1 MFVAIPQPTLL
12 SVFLFSIFIYTRG
25 MANEVLYRKYR
36 PQKFSDVIGQ
46 DHVVDVLETSLKSG
60 GTAHAYLFAGSRG
73 TGKTSVARIFASEIG
88 TSQNDLY
95 EIDAASNRGIDDIR
109 AIREAVN
116 VQPFESPYKVYII
129 DEVHMLTKEAFNAL
143 LKTLEE
149 PPKHAIFILATT
161 ELDKLPET
169 IVSRC
174 QVFTFKKPTQK
185 ILKDVVLRTAKAEGF
200 ALEPAAAELIALL
213 GDGSFRDTLGTLQ
226 KVIGGAGSG
235 VGKGSVADAGGKK
248 ISLEDAA
255 AVTGSPRG
263 AIVND
268 FVTALAKK
276 DFKLGLQA
284 IQQAVD
290 ANVDMK
296 IYITM
301 ILERLRAVLLLKMA
315 PDFVAVLKNELSE
328 ADFVFAE
335 ALSKDTGSVIAGAT
349 IVALLDA
356 SQQIGYATIAQ
367 LPLELALIKLVG
379 QNT

>member
-1 MFVAIPQPTLL
+1 MT
-12 SVFLFSIFIYTRG
+12 T
-25 MANEVLYRKYR
+25 EVLYRKYR
-36 PQKFSDVIGQ
+36 PQKFSDVVGQ
-46 DHVVDVLETSLKSG
+46 DHVVDVLESSLKNSS
-60 GTAHAYLFAGSRG
+60 TAHAYLFAGSRG
-73 TGKTSVARIFASEIG
+73 TGKTSVARIFAREIG

-116 VQPFESPYKVYII
+116 SQPFESLYKVYII

-169 IVSRC
+169 IISRC

-185 ILKDVVLRTAKAEGF
+185 ILKEVVLRTAKAEGF
-200 ALEPAAAELIALL
+200 LFEPAAAELIALL
-213 GDGSFRDTLGTLQ
+213 GDGSFRDTIGTLQ
-226 KVIGGAGSG
+226 KVIGGVGGGKAGASA
-235 VGKGSVADAGGKK
+235 ADKK
-248 ISLEDAA
+248 ISLEDVAGI
-255 AVTGSPRG
+255 TGSPRG
-263 AIVND
+263 AVVND
-268 FVTALAKK
+268 FVSALAKK
-276 DFKLGLQA
+276 DFSLGLGA

-290 ANVDMK
+290 ANVNMR
-296 IYITM
+296 IYVTM
-301 ILERLRAVLLLKMA
+301 VLERVRAVLLLKMA
-315 PDFVAVLKNELSE
+315 PNFVATLKDELSE

-335 ALSKDTGSVIAGAT
+335 ALSKDTTSSIAGAT
-349 IVALLDA
+349 IIALLEA
-356 SQQIGYATIAQ
+356 QQQLGFATIAQ

>member
-1 MFVAIPQPTLL
+1 M
-12 SVFLFSIFIYTRG
+12 S
-25 MANEVLYRKYR
+25 NEVLYRKYR
-36 PQKFSDVIGQ
+36 PQKFSEVVGQ
-46 DHVVDVLETSLKSG
+46 DHVVDVLEAALKG
-60 GTAHAYLFAGSRG
+60 GSTAHAYLFAGSRG

-116 VQPFESPYKVYII
+116 AQPFESLYKVYII

-161 ELDKLPET
+161 EIEKLPET

-174 QVFTFKKPTQK
+174 QVFIFKKPTQK
-185 ILKDVVLRTAKAEGF
+185 ILKEVVLRTAKDEGF
-200 ALEPAAAELIALL
+200 VLESAAAELIALL

-226 KVIGGAGSG
+226 KVIGSIGGGAGKGHASG
-235 VGKGSVADAGGKK
+235 TGKK
-248 ISLEDAA
+248 ITLEDVAT
-255 AVTGSPRG
+255 VTGSPRG

-276 DFKLGLQA
+276 DLGLGLQA
-284 IQQAVD
+284 IQHAVD

-296 IYITM
+296 IYVSM
-301 ILERLRAVLLLKMA
+301 ILERVRAVLLLRLA
-315 PDFVAVLKNELSE
+315 PDFAKTLQNELSE
-328 ADFVFAE
+328 TDFIFAE
-335 ALSKDTGSVIAGAT
+335 NLSKGAT
-349 IVALLDA
+349 VNIASATILALLEA
-356 SQQIGYATIAQ
+356 QQQLGFATVTQ